1 MFYEYMAA
9 LIQNRSLERHYEH
22 VSIKFVNLMKAV
34 VSFDGL
40 DLNATV
46 QEENARKVQ
55 VLWMML

>member
-1 MFYEYMAA
+1 MAA

-34 VSFDGL
+34 VSFDGF